1 MEIEKQHNEAPH
13 LRIAQKRLAQEII
26 TDLHGEEEFR
36 KAVGISEAF
45 FSGNFK
51 SLSPEQLKDAFYD
64 MPVNPV
70 EEGTS
75 LVDALVN
82 TKIASSKREA
92 REFIKNGS
100 ISINGER
107 NQDLEKVLS
116 KADTLDGE
124 TAVIRKGKKNYFII
138 KI

>member
-1 MEIEKQHNEAPH
+1 M
-13 LRIAQKRLAQEII
+13 
-26 TDLHGEEEFR
+26 
-36 KAVGISEAF
+36 
-45 FSGNFK
+45 
-51 SLSPEQLKDAFYD
+51 LS
-64 MPVNPV
+64 M
-70 EEGTS
+70 TCRS
-75 LVDALVN
+75 
-82 TKIASSKREA
+82 IASSKREA

-107 NQDLEKVLS
+107 NQDLEKVLT